1 MAITALRKQSA
12 RINHGNQQAH
22 YLYKR
27 FNGFDIDTTA
37 TQPGVFY
44 LGVLP
49 ANCMPLETIVRVNAA
64 FTSGE
69 VIVGTSA
76 AGSSAVVVST
86 ADVVNTTTGV
96 YVSDRY
102 YGTLSTVDVPLYIQ
116 TKSSGQ
122 TNGQVDIWLTY
133 LPAFPST

>member
-1 MAITALRKQSA
+1 MAITALRKQTA
-12 RINHGNQQAH
+12 RIQHGAQQTH
-22 YLYKR
+22 YLYRR

-37 TQPGVFY
+37 TAPATFY

-49 ANCMPLETIVRVNAA
+49 ANCMPLECIVRVNTA

-86 ADVVNTTTGV
+86 LDTACATTATYVV
-96 YVSDRY
+96 DRY
-102 YGTLSTVDVPLYIQ
+102 MGTLSTVDVPLYIQ

-122 TNGQVDIWLTY
+122 TNGQVDIWLSY